1 MLVKILK
8 GFLIV
13 ALVCSFT
20 SFSTKIVQAKT
31 PEEECGHAEEAGLTC
46 KVCGDCAVIFTRV
59 GEKLCK
65 QCSEYECNLTECDK
79 CSEPDY
85 TKE

>member
-1 MLVKILK
+1 MFKILK
-8 GFLIV
+8 GVLIV
-13 ALVCSFT
+13 ALVCGFAS
-20 SFSTKIVQAKT
+20 SIGASQAAT
-31 PEEECGHAEEAGLTC
+31 PEEECSHAEEAGLSC

-65 QCSEYECNLTECDK
+65 QCGEYECNLTECDK
-79 CSEPDY
+79 CSEPDC